1 MKSKIILFIVVSVI
15 AITCVNRDLKVSDG
29 EQLTIDTQCKTSFG
43 NMFTAPAGWS
53 LYKNGDATIVEA
65 PEKGSM
71 IVLVDVKASND
82 SIALLK
88 AWEAYKK
95 DVPPLKMKSEQADI
109 DGWSRQ
115 RTYVYLTSPDEKR
128 SVVAGVMFANDLWTV
143 WIYDMKD
150 DIGEK
155 RGSQVNLIFN
165 SLLPKDYTRES
176 FAGKIPKKLDD
187 KSISKLT
194 SFIENSINVTGVP
207 GVALG
212 LIQDN
217 KVVFSGGF
225 GVRELGGNEKVDE
238 HTLFLIASN
247 TKALTTLLLAKLV
260 NAGKITWTTPVTDL
274 MSGFRLGSDETTER
288 TLVEHLV
295 CACTGL
301 PRKDMEMLFEFGQAT
316 PESVFLEL
324 KNNEP
329 TSDFGELFQYSN
341 SMAAAA
347 GYIAGHVEYP
357 DLEFG
362 KAYDLAIQTEILDP
376 LGMQA
381 TTFSFDKAL
390 SNNHASAH
398 SINIYGET
406 AIADMGLNNIVV
418 YARPAG
424 GAWSNVI
431 DMLKYIQMEINEGM
445 LPGGTRFIGSDALLE
460 RRIEKVSVSEHE
472 TYGMGL
478 EVNNTYGIPVVHH
491 GGDLIGHHSD
501 MIWFPEQ
508 GIGAVILT
516 NGDPGWLIRS
526 VFQRK
531 LIEVIFDGKPE
542 ADTLIVKSGKQYF
555 EGIEANRKLYTI
567 PADPLLAGGLA
578 LKYRNESLGN
588 IDIIHDNGSTIFDF
602 GEWKSQMASK
612 VNPDNT
618 VSFVTIAP
626 GMDGFEFVVG
636 AGQKRVLILRDAQH
650 EYTFK
655 ER

>member
-1 MKSKIILFIVVSVI
+1 MKSKIIILLVVAGI
-15 AITCVNRDLKVSDG
+15 TITCVNRDRKVSKS
-29 EQLTIDTQCKTSFG
+29 EQLTIDTECKTMYG
-43 NMFTAPAGWS
+43 NTFTAPAEWS
-53 LYKNGDATIVEA
+53 LYKKGDATIIET

-71 IVLVDVKASND
+71 IILVDVKASND

-88 AWEAYKK
+88 AWQAYNK
-95 DVPPLKMKSEQADI
+95 DIPPLKMKSEQADR

-115 RTYVYLTSPDEKR
+115 RNYVYLTAPDEKR
-128 SVVAGVMFANDLWTV
+128 SLLAGVMFANGIWTV
-143 WIYDMKD
+143 LIYDMKD

-155 RGSQVNLIFN
+155 RSSQVNLIFD
-165 SLLPKDYTRES
+165 SLLPKGYTRES
-176 FAGKIPKKLDD
+176 FAGKKPKKLDD
-187 KSISKLT
+187 KRINELA
-194 SFIENSINVTGVP
+194 SFINNSIKVTGVP
-207 GVALG
+207 GVAIG

-225 GVRELGGNEKVDE
+225 GVRESGGNEKVDE
-238 HTLFLIASN
+238 NTLFLIASN

-260 NAGKITWTTPVTDL
+260 DEGKITWTTPVTDL
-274 MSGFRLGSDETTER
+274 MPGFRLGSDETTRR

-301 PRKDMEMLFEFGQAT
+301 PRKDMEMLFEFGQAS

-324 KNNEP
+324 KNNAP

-347 GYIAGHVEYP
+347 GYIAGHIEYP
-357 DLEFG
+357 DMELG
-362 KAYDLAIQTEILDP
+362 KAYDLALQKEILEP
-376 LGMQA
+376 LGMNS
-381 TTFSFDKAL
+381 TTFNFDKAL
-390 SNNHASAH
+390 KGNHASAH

-406 AIADMGLNNIVV
+406 SIADMGLNNIVV

-431 DMLKYIQMEINEGM
+431 DMLKYIQMEINEGL
-445 LPGGTRFIGSDALLE
+445 LPDGTSIIGSNSLLE
-460 RRIEKVSVSEHE
+460 RRIKKVSVSEHE

-478 EVNNTYGIPVVHH
+478 MVNNTYGIPVVHH

-501 MIWFPEQ
+501 MIWLPEQ

-531 LIEVIFDGKPE
+531 LLEVIFDGNPE
-542 ADTLIVKSGKQYF
+542 ADSLIVKSGKQYF
-555 EGIEANRKLYTI
+555 EGIKANRNLYTI
-567 PADPLLAGGLA
+567 PADRILAKELA
-578 LKYRNESLGN
+578 SKYRNESLGT
-588 IDIIHDNGSTIFDF
+588 IDIILDNGSTIFDF
-602 GEWKSQMASK
+602 GEWRSQVASK
-612 VNPDNT
+612 VNPDKT

-626 GMDGFEFVVG
+626 GMDGLEFVVG
-636 AGQKRVLILRDAQH
+636 AGQRRVLTLRDAQH
-650 EYTFK
+650 EYTFI
-655 ER
+655 EE

>member
-1 MKSKIILFIVVSVI
+1 MKSKIIILLVVSGI
-15 AITCVNRDLKVSDG
+15 TITCVNRDGKIMDG
-29 EQLTIDTQCKTSFG
+29 KKLANDTQSKTKYG

-53 LYKNGDATIVEA
+53 LYKNGDATIIEA

-71 IVLVDVKASND
+71 IVLVDVRASND
-82 SIALLK
+82 SVALLK
-88 AWEAYKK
+88 AWDAYKK
-95 DVPPLKMKSEQADI
+95 AIPPLKMKSEQADI
-109 DGWSRQ
+109 DGWSRK
-115 RTYVYLTSPDEKR
+115 RNYVYLTSPDEKR
-128 SVVAGVMFANDLWTV
+128 TLVARVMFANDIWTV
-143 WIYDMKD
+143 CIYDMKD
-150 DIGEK
+150 AIGEK
-155 RGSQVNLIFN
+155 RGSQVELILN
-165 SLLPKDYTRES
+165 SLLPKGYTRES
-176 FAGKIPKKLDD
+176 FAGKKPKKLDD
-187 KSISKLT
+187 KSINELT
-194 SFIENSINVTGVP
+194 SFIENSIEVTGVP

-260 NAGKITWTTPVTDL
+260 DAGKITWTTPVTEL
-274 MSGFRLGSDETTER
+274 MSGFRLGSDETTKR

-301 PRKDMEMLFEFGQAT
+301 PRKDMEMLFEFGQAS
-316 PESVFLEL
+316 PESVFIEL

-347 GYIAGHVEYP
+347 GYIAGHVEHP
-357 DLEFG
+357 ELELG
-362 KAYDLAIQTEILDP
+362 KAYDLALQTEILDP

-381 TTFSFDKAL
+381 TTFNFDKAL
-390 SNNHASAH
+390 SDNHASAH

-424 GAWSNVI
+424 GAWSNVT

-445 LPGGTRFIGSDALLE
+445 LPGGTKLIGSDALLE
-460 RRIEKVSVSEHE
+460 RRIEKVPVREHE

-478 EVNNTYGIPVVHH
+478 MVNNTYGIPVVHH

-501 MIWFPEQ
+501 MIWLPEQ
-508 GIGAVILT
+508 GVGAVILT

-526 VFQRK
+526 IFQRK
-531 LIEVIFDGKPE
+531 LLEVIFDGKPE
-542 ADTLIVKSGKQYF
+542 ADSLIVKSGKQYF
-555 EGIEANRKLYTI
+555 EGIKANRKLYTI
-567 PADPLLAGGLA
+567 PADPLLADGLA
-578 LKYRNESLGN
+578 SKYRNESLGN
-588 IDIIHDNGSTIFDF
+588 IDIIHYNGSTIFDF

-618 VSFVTIAP
+618 VSFVTIDP

-636 AGQKRVLILRDAQH
+636 TGQKRALILRDAQH
-650 EYTFK
+650 EYTFVEK
-655 ER
+655 